1 MKMSEVQETETVEVN
16 PTEELVNNI
25 MSDNLAAATP
35 QFNELLRDRLNQA
48 MDQEKIAM
56 ANVVFNGKEPEES
69 SEPTDEEEQLELD
82 LSDEEVM
89 EDEEDATD
97 EVISDEE
104 IDDFVDNLEDDA
116 EK

>member
-1 MKMSEVQETETVEVN
+1 MSEVQETETVEVN

-56 ANVVFNGKEPEES
+56 ANVVFNGKEPEEG
-69 SEPTDEEEQLELD
+69 SEQTDEEEQLELD
-82 LSDEEVM
+82 LKNQEVN
-89 EDEEDATD
+89 DEEDSTD
-97 EVISDEE
+97 EVISDED

>member
-48 MDQEKIAM
+48 MDQEK
-56 ANVVFNGKEPEES
+56 
-69 SEPTDEEEQLELD
+69 
-82 LSDEEVM
+82 LSL
-89 EDEEDATD
+89 
-97 EVISDEE
+97 IH
-104 IDDFVDNLEDDA
+104 I
-116 EK
+116 

>member
-1 MKMSEVQETETVEVN
+1 MSEVQETETVEVN

-69 SEPTDEEEQLELD
+69 DENTDDEEQLELD
-82 LSDEEVM
+82 LKNQEVT
-89 EDEEDATD
+89 DEEDSTD
-97 EVISDEE
+97 EVISDED